1 MRCIYNSPTSIV
13 CVCNQLLLQLFFF
26 FLKEVLYTEKYM
38 GWKKQKLFLSN
49 KCDAYGWRNKYY
61 GETTGQLEQ
70 LESLSVVSN
79 HIIIQFKIFWVGE
92 RRAHWDTESN
102 KIIELKKNHWIEHF
116 VYFMLCIITLHI
128 SLFKIFSKSNDF
140 PREKKMYCMKT
151 NFFMIAIFVL
161 LILGELRT
169 MYVLSNIDSLIV

>member
-1 MRCIYNSPTSIV
+1 
-13 CVCNQLLLQLFFF
+13 
-26 FLKEVLYTEKYM
+26 
-38 GWKKQKLFLSN
+38 
-49 KCDAYGWRNKYY
+49 
-61 GETTGQLEQ
+61 
-70 LESLSVVSN
+70 
-79 HIIIQFKIFWVGE
+79 
-92 RRAHWDTESN
+92 
-102 KIIELKKNHWIEHF
+102 
-116 VYFMLCIITLHI
+116 MLCIITLHI